1 MSPSVEALIDI
12 ANRAIAD
19 YGFRQ
24 IVLWSPDDIV
34 ARWGLSPN
42 HAEVLRGPLRQALDA
57 MPVPVEPEWIPNEQG
72 RVAALIED
80 ALARKRQ

>member
-1 MSPSVEALIDI
+1 MEALIDI

-34 ARWGLSPN
+34 ARWGLSSE
-42 HAEVLRGPLRQALDA
+42 HAQVLRGPLRQALEA
-57 MPVPVEPEWIPNEQG
+57 LPVPVEPARIPNEEG
-72 RVAALIED
+72 RLAALIED
-80 ALARKRQ
+80 ALGS